1 MAAFTCFCD
10 FHSILQDTILE
21 AFSPLELAIS
31 LSRKRKRA
39 MAMGVNYSYKSDV
52 AFPCPSVASPTPIYG
67 YRCLWTLLVGACV
80 TGGRLP
86 QASM

>member
-1 MAAFTCFCD
+1 
-10 FHSILQDTILE
+10 
-21 AFSPLELAIS
+21 
-31 LSRKRKRA
+31 